1 MIQLA
6 SKENCT
12 ACGACA
18 FVCPKQCISMRE
30 DDLGIMYPVMD
41 DRDCISC
48 KRCLKVC
55 PILSP
60 LDYHEPKKAYAAWS
74 NDEEERR
81 TSASG
86 GIAAEVYK
94 EALQD
99 GYLIAGAK
107 QNKDFTV
114 TLDVADN
121 ADAIADFKN
130 SKYVFSSAYTL
141 FPKIKELL
149 KKGEK
154 VAVIGLPCQ
163 VAALRKIFRDHENLL
178 LMEVVCHGTTPHD
191 YLLQHI
197 RTLEKNSG
205 EKAVKM
211 SFRDP
216 ETYTYTFTFT
226 LYNSDNQRFYAQR
239 TKDGDTYQFG
249 YHRTVTYR
257 ENCYHCHFARDKRI
271 SDVTLSDYKGLGKKA
286 PCSFNAIKVSSVLIN
301 TPKGETFIKKLIG
314 GHHIF
319 AEERPVRE
327 PIEGDLQL
335 RQPSQKKS
343 ARFDFE
349 RLIVQNHG
357 DFEKTMIEVIKLH
370 ERRETRM
377 KIPNFP
383 RRVLSKIKRTL
394 LRK

>member
-18 FVCPKQCISMRE
+18 FVCPKHCITMQE
-30 DDLGIMYPVMD
+30 DDLGRMYPIMD

-48 KRCLKVC
+48 KRCQNVC

-60 LDYHEPKKAYAAWS
+60 LNYHEPKKAYAAWS

-94 EALQD
+94 EALQE

-107 QNKDFTV
+107 QNEDFKV
-114 TLDVADN
+114 TLDVSDN

-130 SKYVFSSAYTL
+130 SKYVFSSAYAL

-154 VAVIGLPCQ
+154 IAVIGLPCQ

-178 LMEVVCHGTTPHD
+178 LMDVVCHGTTPHD
-191 YLLQHI
+191 YLMQHI
-197 RTLEKNSG
+197 RTLERNSG
-205 EKAVKM
+205 EKAVRM

-216 ETYTYTFTFT
+216 ETYTYTHTFT

-377 KIPNFP
+377 KILNFP

>member
-216 ETYTYTFTFT
+216 ETYTYTYTFT

-377 KIPNFP
+377 KILNFP

>member
-30 DDLGIMYPVMD
+30 EDLGIMYPVMD

-377 KIPNFP
+377 KILNFP

>member
-205 EKAVKM
+205 EKSVKM

-377 KIPNFP
+377 KILNFP